1 MKTKII
7 QKVHIGKYPY
17 SVTMVMA
24 VRGSKPMFG
33 PLSGLTVKYGASGT
47 KPGHVKKMSWRPSGQ
62 FYNHLE
68 PISLCIVLYVL
79 LFGNGDLSLCW
90 ILVMCEVMCVW

>member
-1 MKTKII
+1 MKTKSSK
-7 QKVHIGKYPY
+7 KVHVGKYPY

-47 KPGHVKKMSWRPSGQ
+47 KPCHVIRCRGARQDS
-62 FYNHLE
+62 FT
-68 PISLCIVLYVL
+68 II
-79 LFGNGDLSLCW
+79 
-90 ILVMCEVMCVW
+90 